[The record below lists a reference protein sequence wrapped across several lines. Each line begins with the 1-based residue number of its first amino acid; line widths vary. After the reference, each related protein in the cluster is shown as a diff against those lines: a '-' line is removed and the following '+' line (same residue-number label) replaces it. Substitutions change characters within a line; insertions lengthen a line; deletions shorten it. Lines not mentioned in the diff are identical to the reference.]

1 MRMETREVGD
11 NASVTADW
19 DRWPLTCPDALLE
32 RLGELCFAP
41 TGNVVIDNRRRREI
55 GLPIERLGKWGRR

>member
-41 TGNVVIDNRRRREI
+41 TGNV
-55 GLPIERLGKWGRR
+55 